1 MCPRSTFIGMITA
14 GGAMGGCAGTYEA
27 AFLSVDTGHVVSCAE
42 TSWYRWY
49 RRIATVVGIVGGL
62 AILAGA
68 AVAWNAAS
76 SVPLLVIGLG
86 WIVVGGIF
94 AWQGRRFIK
103 EIAVT
108 GATVQFVSAKGTTS
122 VMVSDVAEFRRSRF
136 DQGRMGT
143 ITILTTSG
151 VRLRAV
157 PRFDRL
163 FDVLVALRQANPG
176 LTVRRV

>member
-1 MCPRSTFIGMITA
+1 VISG
-14 GGAMGGCAGTYEA
+14 
-27 AFLSVDTGHVVSCAE
+27 LVDTGHVVSCTE
-42 TSWYRWY
+42 TSWYRRY
-49 RRIATVVGIVGGL
+49 RRIATAIGIVGGL
-62 AILAGA
+62 AIVAGA

-86 WIVVGGIF
+86 WLTVGGVF
-94 AWQGRRFIK
+94 AWQGRHFIK

-108 GATVQFVSAKGTTS
+108 GATVQFVSATGTTS
-122 VMVSDVAEFRRSRF
+122 VMASDVAEFRRSRF

-143 ITILTTSG
+143 ITILTASG

-163 FDVLVALRQANPG
+163 FDVLVALRQVNPG
-176 LTVRRV
+176 LVVSRV

>member
-1 MCPRSTFIGMITA
+1 M
-14 GGAMGGCAGTYEA
+14 
-27 AFLSVDTGHVVSCAE
+27 VSCTE

-49 RRIATVVGIVGGL
+49 RRTAAVIGLAGGL
-62 AILAGA
+62 AIVVGA
-68 AVAWNAAS
+68 AVAWHAAS

-163 FDVLVALRQANPG
+163 FDVLVALRQVNPG
-176 LTVRRV
+176 LVVSRV

>member
-86 WIVVGGIF
+86 WITFGASF
-94 AWQGRRFIK
+94 AWQGRHYIK

-108 GATVQFVSAKGTTS
+108 GATVQFISATSTTS
-122 VMVSDVAEFRRSRF
+122 VMVGDVAEFRRSRF

-143 ITILTTSG
+143 ITILTASG
-151 VRLRAV
+151 AKLRAV